1 MIQRLAYIDSLRG
14 LSIILIIAL
23 HSRLTIVNTEVNR
36 MFLNMELPAFFFI
49 SGLFFKRYSGFR
61 QFIIKKVNNLIVPYF
76 FFSYIPFCLLSYFFT
91 DSYSDLSFYILAPI
105 KPYNTPLWFVRC
117 LFFTFLLYYFIDKFT
132 EKKSILLPMSV
143 IAILVLVTCLVNVKY
158 QELKEV
164 NSILSEFS
172 FIINDIQT
180 SFISLPYFFIAQQIK
195 KRGWLE
201 FKINWKLTTLLVSIA
216 IAIAY
221 IFKQGNFVYYYALY
235 GDNVLFGYIS
245 SLSSI
250 FAFGLLFA
258 KLKHTGVFQLFGKY
272 SLIVLGCHYVSII
285 ILKTFFW
292 PPSYLVFIITFLLM
306 IPCIYFFKHFFP
318 KFTAQEELF
327 RFH

>member
-180 SFISLPYFFIAQQIK
+180 SFISLPYFFI
-195 KRGWLE
+195 L
-201 FKINWKLTTLLVSIA
+201 
-216 IAIAY
+216 
-221 IFKQGNFVYYYALY
+221 
-235 GDNVLFGYIS
+235 
-245 SLSSI
+245 
-250 FAFGLLFA
+250 
-258 KLKHTGVFQLFGKY
+258 
-272 SLIVLGCHYVSII
+272 
-285 ILKTFFW
+285 
-292 PPSYLVFIITFLLM
+292 
-306 IPCIYFFKHFFP
+306 
-318 KFTAQEELF
+318 
-327 RFH
+327 